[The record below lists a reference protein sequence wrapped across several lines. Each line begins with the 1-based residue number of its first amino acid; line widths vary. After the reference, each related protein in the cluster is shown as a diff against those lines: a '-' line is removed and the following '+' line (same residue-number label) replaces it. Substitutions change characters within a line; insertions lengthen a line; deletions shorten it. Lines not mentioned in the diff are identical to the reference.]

1 MVHQEFQEAIAEIS
15 TNEGMNSEE
24 IRSQFNLTEEEIK
37 AIKISPLMQTVTPR
51 PTSSCSCCCM
61 QSDN

>member
-1 MVHQEFQEAIAEIS
+1 MNHQNLQEAIEQIS
-15 TNEGMNSEE
+15 TDDKMDSEE